1 MMMTLG
7 LLTAAGVEI
16 PFTAAFPPVERVEVA
31 AAETEGVSAPV
42 VFPAMKGGD
51 GMAAVLKVN
60 LRMVTKVFGGWNP
73 WCAIE
78 LNGKDIQP
86 KTANGTPRLL
96 LRGSVLHTTLAR
108 EAERPY
114 WRQGAHPQLMTYFA
128 PADAVDLDPR
138 ILDREFG
145 YDYYLDV
152 DDIVNKV
159 VIGADDRIEEEKPNT
174 LRFFNVLSKNIA
186 DCPLL
191 VKDIQFGWVPR
202 AQLNELKGIR
212 MWRLDKE
219 MQTVA
224 ALDGGGFSLAVSP
237 SGGMELSLGADAA
250 PSKLYLESAY
260 SYPQEPEMG
269 FNRLEVV
276 AGQDAGNVSVAQ
288 NGAAIDIVLKGKAVQ
303 VKRELSLKGRRIVVR
318 EEITNLQ
325 EEDLGL
331 IWRQEASCNG
341 VMPNLWRLTGLTGIE
356 AADVQAAENPT
367 AFLSDGQQAVG
378 FVVEDTVSRIL
389 LDMHMSGNT
398 GVFGSRGVGLPARGT
413 LMVEW
418 SIYPL
423 GREEIGYFDFINRV
437 REDWGVNNTVPGP
450 YLIKAE
456 ALPGLRLGLASV
468 QPWLD
473 YAGGMDLTRDEYKA
487 KVTPQIAEL
496 KKQFPGILLMGLIE
510 TNLVKFDSRTV
521 PWGEQLPLTYA
532 DRSNPKTRYGQYL
545 SLELS
550 KKLEA
555 VTPYRDSLL
564 HDAEGRVMIDNYYV
578 YQPKPY
584 INLMPQVERGNH
596 RYNVFMEQ
604 VDFLMKNVK
613 FDGIYIDQFNPTM
626 RDGVSYDRWDGRSVK
641 IDKSGKIIGR
651 FYNYAITGA
660 EGRMDIVKRIREL
673 GGVVLTNG
681 HPVTK
686 EEQNSGRLSFAE
698 MENDPCNPLPFID
711 KKPPEFRY
719 QAKGHLA
726 SPIILNLRP
735 RRYQSAD
742 GPDLRAKI
750 LMKGMITAVRNGVLP
765 YYYGTEQ
772 PLEGPEAGSYELANW
787 LFPFTPVKLGE
798 GVLQGKERTITVIS
812 GTYRIG
818 GAKRPAVSRFDD
830 HGRPC
835 GEEGIIV
842 SGGQNAWEVKVTL
855 KDWNEMACLVRLD

>member
-1 MMMTLG
+1 MVMAMGLMTAFG
-7 LLTAAGVEI
+7 AEI
-16 PFTAAFPPVERVEVA
+16 PFTAAFPAVEKVEVKPG
-31 AAETEGVSAPV
+31 ETEAVSSPI

-51 GMAAVLKVN
+51 GMVAVLKVN
-60 LRMVTKVFGGWNP
+60 LRMVTKVFAGWNP

-78 LNGKDIQP
+78 LNGKDIDQFA
-86 KTANGTPRLL
+86 ANGTPRLL
-96 LRGSVLHTTLAR
+96 LRGAVLHTSLAR
-108 EAERPY
+108 EAQKPY
-114 WRQGAHPQLMTYFA
+114 WGHGAHPQLMTFFA

-138 ILDREFG
+138 ILDREYG

-174 LRFFNVLSKNIA
+174 LRFFNVLSNTISQSY
-186 DCPLL
+186 LL
-191 VKDIQFGWVPR
+191 AKDIQLGWVPR
-202 AQLNELKGIR
+202 ETLNDLKGIR

-219 MQTVA
+219 MQTTAV
-224 ALDGGGFSLAVSP
+224 LRGNGFELAVSP
-237 SGGMELSLGADAA
+237 SGGMAVAFGNKSAQTLFV
-250 PSKLYLESAY
+250 ESAY

-276 AGQDAGNVSVAQ
+276 DGKDSPNVSVTQ
-288 NGAAIDIVLKGKAVQ
+288 NGAVIDVVLQGKAVK
-303 VKRELSLKGRRIVVR
+303 VERHLSLDGRRIRVQ
-318 EEITNLQ
+318 EDITNCL

-331 IWRQEASCNG
+331 IWRQEASYSG
-341 VMPNLWRLTGLTGIE
+341 MMPKTWRLSGLTGIE
-356 AADVQAAENPT
+356 AVDVQAAENPT
-367 AFLSDGQQAVG
+367 VFMTDGVRAVG
-378 FVVEDTVSRIL
+378 FVMEDTVSRIL
-389 LDMHMSGNT
+389 LDLHKSGNT
-398 GVFGSRGVGLPARGT
+398 CVFGSRGVGIPAKGK
-413 LMVEW
+413 LSVEW
-418 SIYPL
+418 SVYPL
-423 GREEIGYFDFINRV
+423 GGEETGYFDFINCV

-487 KVTPQIAEL
+487 KVTPQMAEL

-532 DRSNPKTRYGQYL
+532 DRTNPKTRYGQYL

-564 HDAEGRVMIDNYYV
+564 HDADGRVMIDNYYV
-578 YQPKPY
+578 YQKKPY

-604 VDFLMKNVK
+604 VDFLMKDVK
-613 FDGIYIDQFNPTM
+613 FDGVYIDQFNPTM

-641 IDKSGKIIGR
+641 LDKSGKIIAR

-681 HPVTK
+681 HPVTR

-735 RRYQSAD
+735 RRYQSEN
-742 GPDLRAKI
+742 GPDLRARI
-750 LMKGMITAVRNGVLP
+750 LMKGMITAIRNGVLP

-812 GTYRIG
+812 GTYRLG
-818 GAKRPAVSRFDD
+818 GAKRPAVARFDD
-830 HGRPC
+830 HGRPK
-835 GEEGIIV
+835 GEEGIVI
-842 SGGQNAWEVKVTL
+842 SGGPNAWDVTVTL
-855 KDWNEMACLVRLD
+855 KDWNEMACLVRFTE

>member
-1 MMMTLG
+1 MMLTLG
-7 LLTAAGVEI
+7 LMTAIGAEV
-16 PFTAAFPPVERVEVA
+16 PFTAAFPPVEKVEVA
-31 AAETEGVSAPV
+31 AGEPESVSEPI
-42 VFPAMKGGD
+42 VFPSLKGSD

-174 LRFFNVLSKNIA
+174 LRFFNVLSKTIA

-191 VKDIQFGWVPR
+191 VKNIQLGWVPR
-202 AQLNELKGIR
+202 EKLNELKGIR

-219 MQTVA
+219 MQTA
-224 ALDGGGFSLAVSP
+224 AVLDGDGFSLAVSP
-237 SGGMELSLGADAA
+237 SGGMAIAFGNKSAETVFV
-250 PSKLYLESAY
+250 ESAY

-276 AGQDAGNVSVAQ
+276 AGQDTGNVSVVQ

-303 VKRELSLKGRRIVVR
+303 VKRELSLKGRRIAVR

-341 VMPNLWRLTGLTGIE
+341 VMPKLWRLTGLTGIE

-367 AFLSDGQQAVG
+367 AFLSDGRQAVG

-398 GVFGSRGVGLPARGT
+398 CVFGSRGVGLPSKGT
-413 LMVEW
+413 LIVEW

-613 FDGIYIDQFNPTM
+613 FDGVYIDQFNPTM

-772 PLEGPEAGSYELANW
+772 PLEGSEAGSYELANW

-818 GAKRPAVSRFDD
+818 GTKRPSVARFDD

-835 GEEGIIV
+835 GEEGIVV
-842 SGGQNAWEVKVTL
+842 SGQPNDWTVTVTL
-855 KDWNEMACLVRLD
+855 KDWNEMACMVRRD